1 MDEMRRWIRLVAVA
15 LVAVCFS
22 AALAGAQAEKA
33 GQPVAAR
40 ADQGTG
46 HGVGALLVSDI
57 HFDPFHDP
65 GKAKLLAA
73 APVSE
78 WRAILAAP
86 ATLNQ
91 EPAFEALQRSC
102 YAHRADTPYP
112 LLESALKAMRA
123 AEPNAKF
130 ITVSGDL
137 IAHGFF
143 CRYGKTLPGGTAGD
157 YQAFVL
163 KTMEFVMGELR
174 AAFPHVP
181 VYVALGN
188 NDTACDDYRLDAG
201 SEFLRQ
207 AGAILAKGLPP
218 AGQQAVASQFGAGGY
233 YSVAMAEPMQGTR
246 LIALN
251 DLFLSPKYRSCA
263 GKADDSA
270 GAAELAWMRQQLA
283 QARAAGERV
292 WVMGHIPPGIDPYS
306 TLMSFSNVC
315 DGGDPVLF
323 LAEDKLADLLVE
335 YADVVR
341 LGVFGHTHMDEMRV
355 LRREGDEAQGGVAV
369 KLVPSISPVDGNEPS
384 FTIARVNA
392 ASGVMEDFQVVSTG
406 YEAGIAAGW
415 APTYDFGRT
424 YDQAG
429 FTPSAVEAVIAEFK
443 ADRGAKAK
451 ASQAY
456 LRHYYAGDRAAE
468 LSIFWTQYVCALG
481 NYSVKGYAGCVC
493 SSPKKPAVTTP

>member
-1 MDEMRRWIRLVAVA
+1 MA
-15 LVAVCFS
+15 LVAVCGV
-22 AALAGAQAEKA
+22 AATAAAQGDKA
-33 GQPVAAR
+33 VQPVAAR
-40 ADQGTG
+40 ADQGAG
-46 HGVGALLVSDI
+46 RSVGALLVSDI

-65 GKAKLLAA
+65 GKVKQLAA

-78 WRAILAAP
+78 WRAVLSGP
-86 ATLNQ
+86 ASANQ
-91 EPAFEALQRSC
+91 EQAFEALQRSC
-102 YAHRADTPYP
+102 FARRGDTTFA
-112 LLESALKAMRA
+112 LLESALQAMRA

-143 CRYGKTLPGGTAGD
+143 CRYGKTSPGGTAGD

-163 KTMEFVMGELR
+163 KTMEFVVGELR

-207 AGAILAKGLPP
+207 AGGVVAKGLPP
-218 AGQQAVASQFGAGGY
+218 AQQQVVVSQFGAGGY
-233 YSVAMAEPMQGTR
+233 YSVAMAEPMEGTR
-246 LIALN
+246 LIVVN

-263 GKADDSA
+263 GKVDDSA
-270 GAAELAWMRQQLA
+270 GAAELGWLRQQLA

-306 TLMSFSNVC
+306 TLMSFRSVC
-315 DGGDPVLF
+315 EGEDPVMF
-323 LAEDKLADLLVE
+323 LEEDKLADLLVE

-341 LGVFGHTHMDEMRV
+341 LGIFAHTHMDEMRV
-355 LRREGDEAQGGVAV
+355 LTQEGGGGQGEVAI
-369 KLVPSISPVDGNEPS
+369 KIVPSISPVDGNEPS

-392 ASGVMEDFQVVSTG
+392 ASSVMEDYQVVSDG
-406 YEAGIAAGW
+406 NAAGGAAGW
-415 APTYDFGRT
+415 AQTYDFNKT
-424 YDQAG
+424 YDQAR
-429 FTPSAVEAVIAEFK
+429 FTSSAVEAVIAEFK

-456 LRHYYAGDRAAE
+456 LRHYFAGDRAAE
-468 LSIFWTQYVCALG
+468 LSLFWTQYVCAVG
-481 NYSVKGYAGCVC
+481 NYSVKGYAACVC
-493 SSPKKPAVTTP
+493 GGQKQPAATAH